1 MKVVSTFLKARCV
14 NALFFSSGLQ
24 RELLQ
29 KEEELKAKTAD
40 IERLIPNSQI
50 SESTV
55 TCPDHME
62 NVSAYFFSLQVVY
75 RQAALLT
82 PKLSLCN
89 IS

>member
-1 MKVVSTFLKARCV
+1 MPF
-14 NALFFSSGLQ
+14 FFSSGLQ

-62 NVSAYFFSLQVVY
+62 NVSAYFFLSRWFTD
-75 RQAALLT
+75 RQ
-82 PKLSLCN
+82 LC
-89 IS
+89 